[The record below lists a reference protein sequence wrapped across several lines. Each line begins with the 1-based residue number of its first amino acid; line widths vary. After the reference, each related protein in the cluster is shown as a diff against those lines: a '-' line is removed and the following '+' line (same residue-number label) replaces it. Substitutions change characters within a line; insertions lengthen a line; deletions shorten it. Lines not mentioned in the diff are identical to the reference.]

1 VIYLL
6 RHGQT
11 DYNAEGRLQG
21 QLQSTLTALGEAQ
34 VRAMAQVLKAEIAD
48 VSGWRILA
56 SPLRRTRQSA
66 AIVSDVLGLPVEIA
80 PPLIE
85 VGCGAWEGRLYADVR
100 AETPED
106 FNARDWFFR
115 APGGERFEDM
125 TARIDPW
132 LATLPPEPERR
143 LILVAHGISGVM
155 VRRAYLGLTRE
166 QAFELDTPQDALF
179 RLSGGAMTRLTC
191 PPVTAP

>member
-1 VIYLL
+1 MIYLL

-21 QLQSTLTALGEAQ
+21 QLESTLTALGEAQ
-34 VRAMAQVLKAEIAD
+34 VRAMAQVLKREIQDTA
-48 VSGWRILA
+48 GWRILA

-66 AIVSDVLGLPVEIA
+66 AIVAEALDLPVEIA

-85 VGCGAWEGRLYADVR
+85 VGCGAWEGRLYAEVR
-100 AETPED
+100 AENPED

-125 TARIDPW
+125 AGRIDPW

-155 VRRAYLGLTRE
+155 VRRAYLGLSRE
-166 QAFELDTPQDALF
+166 EAFALDTPQDALF
-179 RLSGGAMTRLTC
+179 RLSGGAMERLTC
-191 PPVTAP
+191 PPAVAG

>member
-1 VIYLL
+1 MIYLL

-21 QLQSTLTALGEAQ
+21 QMESTLTALGEAQ
-34 VRAMAQVLKAEIAD
+34 VRAMAQVLKREIPDPA
-48 VSGWRILA
+48 GWRILA

-66 AIVSDVLGLPVEIA
+66 AIVSEALGLPVEIA

-85 VGCGAWEGRLYADVR
+85 VGCGQWEGRLYADVR
-100 AETPED
+100 AEHPED

-125 TARIDPW
+125 AGRIDPW
-132 LATLPPEPERR
+132 FASLPPKPDRR

-166 QAFELDTPQDALF
+166 QAFDLDTPQDALF
-179 RLSGGAMTRLTC
+179 RLSGGAMERLAC
-191 PPVTAP
+191 PPAVAA